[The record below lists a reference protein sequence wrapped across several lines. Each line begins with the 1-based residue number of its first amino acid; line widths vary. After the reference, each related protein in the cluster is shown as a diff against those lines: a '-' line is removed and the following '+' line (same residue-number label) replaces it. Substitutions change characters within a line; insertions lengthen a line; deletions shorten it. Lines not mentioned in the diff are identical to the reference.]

1 MVSRLRHTSRGKPA
15 QFAQFAQ
22 FARVARVALAVFG
35 AVRIISP
42 GVVAGCFTNVCD
54 GDYQSYSGGQLLENS
69 AWQSSP
75 VSGAWLAFPAR
86 RTWHIDTSALGR
98 MPSEV
103 LLWVSSVPNPS
114 TGTGGFTVASGN
126 LALVKN
132 VSPNSLDIVNDTCA
146 EMYLRIVVRA
156 DGPQVIGAVAAP
168 DSGPRDGGL

>member
-1 MVSRLRHTSRGKPA
+1 MAQDYSHCSLRKQMPFR
-15 QFAQFAQ
+15 
-22 FARVARVALAVFG
+22 
-35 AVRIISP
+35 
-42 GVVAGCFTNVCD
+42 
-54 GDYQSYSGGQLLENS
+54 ES
-69 AWQSSP
+69 AI
-75 VSGAWLAFPAR
+75 
-86 RTWHIDTSALGR
+86 TD
-98 MPSEV
+98 
-103 LLWVSSVPNPS
+103 